1 MTKGGELNSGLCV
14 TIKDASR
21 MLPGAWRDEW
31 LGVEHLACCAVLRA
45 PGVEWHFCG
54 TSASLLQAFCEA
66 AARLQLFAGRRAARV
81 PGVAIPSCSRDKAP
95 FNG

>member
-31 LGVEHLACCAVLRA
+31 LGVEHLAY
-45 PGVEWHFCG
+45 
-54 TSASLLQAFCEA
+54 
-66 AARLQLFAGRRAARV
+66 
-81 PGVAIPSCSRDKAP
+81 
-95 FNG
+95 